1 MDYVSHA
8 YREPPR
14 SNPEEGH
21 HGVDFS
27 YFRKDGVGG
36 PIDGTPIQSMF
47 AGRIAGI
54 GLDRLPYGNM
64 LVIETYYE
72 NLPLWVRELF
82 QMQPQTSLYLL
93 YAHLVERPTHSIG
106 QPVACG
112 EILGG
117 VGNTGFSGNPHLHLE
132 TRVGPSG
139 IDLPTMIFYDTTA
152 TLAEQEA
159 YVEWRSGETWTK
171 FDPTPFLEQAGAQ
184 E

>member
-27 YFRKDGVGG
+27 YYRKDGVGG
-36 PIDGTPIQSMF
+36 PIDGALVQSMF
-47 AGRIAGI
+47 AGRIAGT

-64 LVIETYYE
+64 LVIETPYE

-82 QMQPQTSLYLL
+82 QVQPETSLYLL
-93 YAHLVERPTHSIG
+93 YAHLVERPLHSIG
-106 QPVACG
+106 QVVTCG
-112 EILGG
+112 EVLGG

-152 TLAEQEA
+152 TLDQQAA
-159 YVEWRSGETWTK
+159 YIEWRSGETWTK
-171 FDPTPFLEQAGAQ
+171 FDPTPFLQQAGAQ
-184 E
+184 